1 MFQPG
6 DLVVYG
12 STGVCRVE
20 ELTQPAARGTDRK
33 KLFYLLKPLHQDGVI
48 YTPTEGGK
56 VPIRP
61 VIPAEEAQALLD
73 QIPILEPEVCR
84 GPTLQ
89 ALAQHYQSVIRTHD
103 CRELLRLMISIRAK
117 QRQIASLNR
126 RLGMVDE
133 RFLKQAEQLL
143 CGEFSIALQVP
154 IEDIQADIN
163 RRMESAQRK
172 SSPCSS

>member
-1 MFQPG
+1 MFQSG

-20 ELTQPAARGTDRK
+20 ELTRPAARGADRG

-48 YTPTEGGK
+48 YTPAEGGK

-61 VIPAEEAQALLD
+61 VIPAEEARALLE
-73 QIPILEPEVCR
+73 QIPTLTPEICR

-89 ALAQHYQSVIRTHD
+89 ALSQHYQAAIRTHD
-103 CRELLRLMISIRAK
+103 CRELLRLMVSIRAK
-117 QRQIASLNR
+117 RHQLAAQNR
-126 RLGMVDE
+126 RPGMVDE

-143 CGEFSIALQVP
+143 CSEFAVALQVSP
-154 IEDIQADIN
+154 EEVQADVE
-163 RRMESAQRK
+163 RRLEARRPES
-172 SSPCSS
+172 